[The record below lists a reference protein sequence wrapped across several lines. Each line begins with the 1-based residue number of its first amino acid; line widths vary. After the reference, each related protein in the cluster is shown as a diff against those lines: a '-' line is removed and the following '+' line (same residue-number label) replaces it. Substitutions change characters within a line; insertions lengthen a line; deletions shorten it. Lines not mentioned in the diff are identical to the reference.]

1 LFGNKNIESNS
12 IFDELKS
19 FCYLIL
25 HSVLTMLQGLSGC
38 NDTGVDRANFDLI
51 FSGFLVLDDEAVMRK
66 QLHEAREQLVR
77 QR

>member
-1 LFGNKNIESNS
+1 
-12 IFDELKS
+12 
-19 FCYLIL
+19 
-25 HSVLTMLQGLSGC
+25 MLQGLSGC